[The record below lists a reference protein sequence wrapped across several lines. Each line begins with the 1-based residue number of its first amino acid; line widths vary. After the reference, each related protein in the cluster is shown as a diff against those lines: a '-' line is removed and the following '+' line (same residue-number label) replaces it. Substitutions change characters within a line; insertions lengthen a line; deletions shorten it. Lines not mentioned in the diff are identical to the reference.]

1 MTSLRADT
9 CRTARQKRVRHDL
22 FGRLLWQLAIRFA
35 ALGIGCSLVSE
46 MASAQNAIQPQFD
59 PVVLPDYSRN
69 RNVSV
74 DEAQHPDYDP
84 LGIDLGSFQVFPS
97 LTETSQGNSNVL
109 FNDFDKHADI
119 AAFIQPTVFAQS
131 DWSNGL
137 LQVYATDQIR
147 EDLNYKTL
155 NKNSW
160 SAHLNGRIDISD
172 ALNLNAFVEVGHFT
186 ENPFSSVVDG
196 NFAVLSQFNQ
206 ASATL
211 KGVWTQGKMRITA
224 EYDHFSVQYSPLW
237 HTAGAIL
244 NQAYRDNRY
253 DRQMVQSEYSLSP
266 SLALYSQI
274 NFDTVKYRH
283 TAEFGLPNR
292 NSAGV
297 AIVSGFSFDLSGV
310 ARGAVGLGYSRRTY
324 AGGPFANPSGLSIQT
339 KIEVFPSTSTTLTGS
354 AYRLLRDA
362 SISQSVA
369 YYDMRVEF
377 DVAYALRQN
386 VILSTRIYYGNQ
398 EFVEDPRRRM
408 FYQANLG
415 GKIKFNRRFNA
426 NVDLGYSKSTT
437 NRNDVGAQFRQ
448 FIGLIAIQYRI

>member
-1 MTSLRADT
+1 MTGSSADT
-9 CRTARQKRVRHDL
+9 CRYARQKRIRHD
-22 FGRLLWQLAIRFA
+22 FVGRLRWRLAIRFA
-35 ALGIGCSLVSE
+35 VLGIGCSLISE

-59 PVVLPDYSRN
+59 QVVLPDYSRN

-119 AAFIQPTVFAQS
+119 AAFIQPTVFVQS

-147 EDLNYKTL
+147 EDMNYKTL

-160 SAHLNGRIDISD
+160 SAHVNGRIDISD
-172 ALNLNAFVEVGHFT
+172 AFNLNALVEVGHFT

-211 KGVWTQGKMRITA
+211 KGIWTQGKLRITG
-224 EYDHFSVQYSPLW
+224 EYDHFSVRYSPLW

-244 NQAYRDNRY
+244 NQEYRDNRY
-253 DRQMVQSEYSLSP
+253 DRQMTQGEYSLGP

-274 NFDTVKYRH
+274 NFDTVKYRY
-283 TAEFGLPNR
+283 TTGFGLSNR
-292 NSAGV
+292 NLAGV
-297 AIVSGFSFDLSGV
+297 AVVSGFSFDLSGV

-324 AGGPFANPSGLSIQT
+324 ASGPFANPSGLTMQA
-339 KIEVFPSTSTTLTGS
+339 KIEIFSSISTTLTGS

-362 SISQSVA
+362 SAGQSVA
-369 YYDMRVEF
+369 YYDTRVEF
-377 DVAYALRQN
+377 DVAHALRQN

-398 EFVEDPRRRM
+398 EFVEDSRRRM
-408 FYQANLG
+408 FYQSNLG
-415 GKIKFNRRFNA
+415 GKIKFNRRFNL
-426 NVDLGYSKSTT
+426 NVDLEYSKSIKSNT
-437 NRNDVGAQFRQ
+437 DIGKILSQFVGS
-448 FIGLIAIQYRI
+448 IVLQYII